1 MFQKKEDK
9 NMNTTQTQQQ
19 AVKFG
24 GTLRSI
30 ADTKVIAAAHDNEQV
45 AELFIDGFESI
56 EYARRLEGML
66 YGSRVLGNQTKAVE
80 ARADFADSWARIQ
93 AEYDMTRYGVIEEI
107 NNLVGGNI
115 VNMEGTDKQVCM
127 RFYRKFRNVI

>member
-1 MFQKKEDK
+1 
-9 NMNTTQTQQQ
+9 MNTTQTQTQ
-19 AVKFG
+19 ATQTTVKFG

-30 ADTKVIAAAHDNEQV
+30 ADTKVIAAARDNEQV
-45 AELFIDGFESI
+45 AELFKDGFESI
-56 EYARRLEGML
+56 EYARRLEGKL
-66 YGSRVLGNQTKAVE
+66 YGTRVLGNQTAAAE

-93 AEYDMTRYGVIEEI
+93 VEYDMTRYGVIEEI